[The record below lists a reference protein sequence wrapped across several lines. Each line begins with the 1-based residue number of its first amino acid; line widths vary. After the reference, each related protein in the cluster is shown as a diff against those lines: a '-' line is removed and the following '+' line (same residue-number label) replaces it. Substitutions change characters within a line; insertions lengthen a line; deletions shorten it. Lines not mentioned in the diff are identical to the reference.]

1 MKEYSTELTKMLSEL
16 EDPDVKRPTLRRFN
30 DLDQEEREIYMKAS
44 KKQSQAKADDTPS
57 NDEPTDIE
65 LTSRQYSKL
74 YAGIRTALWFILGSC
89 LFLLVIY
96 QHGKIQDMGDF
107 TVYGCDITWCY
118 CVRIS

>member
-1 MKEYSTELTKMLSEL
+1 MKESSTELTKMLSKL

-65 LTSRQYSKL
+65 LTSR
-74 YAGIRTALWFILGSC
+74 
-89 LFLLVIY
+89 
-96 QHGKIQDMGDF
+96 
-107 TVYGCDITWCY
+107 
-118 CVRIS
+118 